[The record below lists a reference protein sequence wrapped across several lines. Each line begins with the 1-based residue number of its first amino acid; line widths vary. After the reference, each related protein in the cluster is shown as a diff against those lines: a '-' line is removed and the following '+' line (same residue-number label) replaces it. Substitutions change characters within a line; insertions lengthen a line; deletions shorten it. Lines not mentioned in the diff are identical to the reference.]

1 MRVTFYGVRGSIP
14 APGPETN
21 RYGGNTSCVAVKT
34 RQDELIIIDMGT
46 GLTTLGAELLS
57 GPFGKGE
64 GEATILLSH
73 SHWDHI
79 QGFPFFPPVFIPGNR
94 FVLHGNAKSASMLEG
109 ILEGQMNP
117 HFSPIY
123 TIKNLGAAIE
133 FRAVALGEYFEVGSL
148 RVRARLNPH
157 GGTTALAFRLEEGDR
172 SFVYASDVCYPR
184 SGPSQEIIDLY
195 RGADVLLH
203 DSTYTPEDQE
213 PRRNR
218 GFSSYVDA
226 AAVAVAAEVKHLVMF
241 HYDQDYSDEMVDGL
255 RESCRAELDRLGG
268 QSIGLTAAAEGTSI
282 EL

>member
-1 MRVTFYGVRGSIP
+1 MRVTFWGVRGSIP

-21 RYGGNTSCVAVKT
+21 RYGGNTSCVSVT
-34 RQDELIIIDMGT
+34 TEQGELIIIDMGT
-46 GLTTLGAELLS
+46 GVTKLGEQLLP

-64 GEATILLSH
+64 GQATILLSH

-123 TIKNLGAAIE
+123 TLKNLGAAIE
-133 FRAVALGEYFEVGSL
+133 FRAVTLGEYFEVGSL

-157 GGTTALAFRLEEGDR
+157 GGTTALAFRLEEGER
-172 SFVYASDVCYPR
+172 SFVYASDVCYPL
-184 SGPSQEIIDLY
+184 SGPSPEILDLY

-241 HYDQDYSDEMVDGL
+241 HYDQDYSDDMVDAL
-255 RESCRAELDRLGG
+255 RDSCRAELDRHGG
-268 QSIGLTAAAEGTSI
+268 QSIELTAAAEGTSI